1 MDHAKEQQ
9 ANNLNNLVREALTRA
24 ERYRSRFRLWD
35 TPLLILNI
43 ICGAIATVLAGG
55 TALRGDEALP
65 AFGGWQGLCLLVAVI
80 TALGAIAGTIHKSL
94 QISNKVNS
102 AVKCISRL
110 RALELRLATTSVATE
125 DALLLFNQ
133 ISEEHSECLV

>member
-1 MDHAKEQQ
+1 MEHAQELRTDH
-9 ANNLNNLVREALTRA
+9 LNSLVREALTRA
-24 ERYRSRFRLWD
+24 ERYRSRFSLWD
-35 TPLLILNI
+35 TPLLMLNI

-55 TALRGDEALP
+55 TALRGDAALP

-94 QISNKVNS
+94 QISSKVNA

-110 RALELRLATTSVATE
+110 RALELRLATASVTTE

-133 ISEEHSECLV
+133 ISEEHAECLV

>member
-1 MDHAKEQQ
+1 MEHAKEQQ
-9 ANNLNNLVREALTRA
+9 TTNLDNLVREALMRA
-24 ERYRSRFRLWD
+24 ERYRSKFRMWD

-43 ICGAIATVLAGG
+43 ICGTIATVLAGG

-80 TALGAIAGTIHKSL
+80 TALGTIAGTLHKTL
-94 QISNKVNS
+94 QISNKVNG

-110 RALELRLATTSVATE
+110 RALELRLTTSSVAME

-133 ISEEHSECLV
+133 ISEEHAECLV